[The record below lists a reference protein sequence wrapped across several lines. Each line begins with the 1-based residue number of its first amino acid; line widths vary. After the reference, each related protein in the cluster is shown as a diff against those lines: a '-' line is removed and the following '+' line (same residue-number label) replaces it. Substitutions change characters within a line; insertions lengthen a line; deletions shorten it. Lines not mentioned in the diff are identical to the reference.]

1 MSLVVDDD
9 VLAGGGQNYGRLR
22 RRGAGVVRPVG
33 AHSPYV
39 HSFLRY
45 LRSQGFD
52 GAPEVLRGWPTEEVL
67 GFIDG
72 DVPGPPEPPAGG
84 WPVVSADRA
93 ASVGGL
99 LSHFHR
105 AAHSFVP
112 APDARWNGGSTPGV
126 EPLMICHNDPV
137 VGNVVFQGET
147 AMALIDFDFAGPNDP
162 IRDIAIAAQHWV
174 PLADPADLV
183 EAPSIWDP
191 GERLRAMCQT
201 YGLAGTSTPRLLDLV
216 DDYLLRGREGVLA
229 RVKAGRPRFVAYWE
243 AGLGDRL
250 GRALTWLRSERP
262 TLA

>member
-1 MSLVVDDD
+1 M
-9 VLAGGGQNYGRLR
+9 
-22 RRGAGVVRPVG
+22 
-33 AHSPYV
+33 
-39 HSFLRY
+39 
-45 LRSQGFD
+45 
-52 GAPEVLRGWPTEEVL
+52 
-67 GFIDG
+67 
-72 DVPGPPEPPAGG
+72 
-84 WPVVSADRA
+84 VSADRA

-201 YGLAGTSTPRLLDLV
+201 YGLADTSTPRLLDLV